1 MEDMMPSPAT
11 PTQDEM
17 YTDVQI
23 IDTDSSSIQVEESS
37 ISSTQGQSINSSED
51 IRIAASP
58 LSDVSDESL
67 TEVPKGS
74 KRKRRNSESA
84 KYIIFFLVQV
94 KKEIVKFIYFYF
106 FWKLIRLYIGTATFI
121 GHYVWTKD
129 NL

>member
-51 IRIAASP
+51 IRRAASP

-74 KRKRRNSESA
+74 KRKRQSSES

-94 KKEIVKFIYFYF
+94 KKEIILFFIQ
-106 FWKLIRLYIGTATFI
+106 K
-121 GHYVWTKD
+121 
-129 NL
+129 

>member
-17 YTDVQI
+17 YTD
-23 IDTDSSSIQVEESS
+23 S

-94 KKEIVKFIYFYF
+94 KKEIILLFIQ
-106 FWKLIRLYIGTATFI
+106 K
-121 GHYVWTKD
+121 
-129 NL
+129 

>member
-51 IRIAASP
+51 IKRAASP

-74 KRKRRNSESA
+74 KRKRRSSESA

-94 KKEIVKFIYFYF
+94 
-106 FWKLIRLYIGTATFI
+106 
-121 GHYVWTKD
+121 
-129 NL
+129 